1 MMIFLKRLV
10 LTVWLGTI
18 WCVGYLAAPVLFENL
33 DDPALAGLLAGKMFA
48 AVGWISLVAGP
59 TMAALTIYTSTRSKR
74 RSLKL
79 FCIAGVMAC
88 MTAVH
93 WWLRPMMDAARLPD
107 GSPGEDF
114 LLIHGVSAVAY
125 LVASL
130 LGLVLLWP
138 GKVGWGA
145 MKEA

>member
-10 LTVWLGTI
+10 LTVWLGAI
-18 WCVGYLAAPVLFENL
+18 WGVGYLAAPILFENL
-33 DDPALAGLLAGKMFA
+33 DDPALAGMLAGKMFA
-48 AVGWISLVAGP
+48 VVAWLSMVAGP
-59 TMAALTIYTSTRSKR
+59 VMAALTIFTSNRSKR

-79 FCIAGVMAC
+79 LCIAGVMGC
-88 MTAVH
+88 MAAVH

-114 LLIHGVSAVAY
+114 LLIHGASAIVY
-125 LVASL
+125 LLASL

-138 GKVGWGA
+138 GKVGWGPR
-145 MKEA
+145 KEA